1 MEESPERPGRGLQ
14 SPGSGG
20 RGLVLS
26 PGPANSD
33 LFPPSQLGALQ
44 TNRKT
49 PAPKARFSGVE
60 GRSKVAHSASTPP
73 PPPPPSPLAPP

>member
-1 MEESPERPGRGLQ
+1 MKAA
-14 SPGSGG
+14 SGG
-20 RGLVLS
+20 GGLALS

-60 GRSKVAHSASTPP
+60 GRSKVDHSASTPCP
-73 PPPPPSPLAPP
+73 PPPPPARVPLSPLLSSPS